1 MRILTERGTE
11 YCETRDQHEYELY
24 LDIEDIEH
32 TRTKARHP
40 QTNGICERFH
50 KTVQEEFY
58 SKAFKRKMYSSIE
71 EIQSDLDEWI
81 RYYNEERP
89 HSGKYCFGTTPL
101 QTFKDSKHLADEK
114 MLDRLI
120 EDDVQAL

>member
-1 MRILTERGTE
+1 
-11 YCETRDQHEYELY
+11 
-24 LDIEDIEH
+24 
-32 TRTKARHP
+32 
-40 QTNGICERFH
+40 
-50 KTVQEEFY
+50 
-58 SKAFKRKMYSSIE
+58 MYSSIE